1 VGRDVTSDVP
11 ADMRSE
17 PAACRAAATF
27 MVTNQSASAYVF
39 DGSMS
44 NPTLTLCRGTR
55 YTFAVNASGHPFY
68 IKTAQVTGTASTWDT
83 GVTNNGAE
91 VGNIVFVV
99 PSNAPDTLFY
109 QCSIHSVMTGT
120 LRIVNYRAPMNGRRR
135 RWGE

>member
-1 VGRDVTSDVP
+1 
-11 ADMRSE
+11 MRSE

-27 MVTNQSASAYVF
+27 MVTNQSSSAYLF
-39 DGSMS
+39 DGTMS

-68 IKTAQVTGTASTWDT
+68 IKTAPVIGTASTWDA

-91 VGNIVFVV
+91 TGNIVFVV

-120 LRIVNYRAPMNGRRR
+120 LRIVN
-135 RWGE
+135 